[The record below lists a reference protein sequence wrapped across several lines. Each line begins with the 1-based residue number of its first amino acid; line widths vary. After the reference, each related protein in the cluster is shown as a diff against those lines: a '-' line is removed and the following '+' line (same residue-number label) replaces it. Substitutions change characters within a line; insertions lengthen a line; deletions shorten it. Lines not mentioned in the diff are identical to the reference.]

1 MSPNVVA
8 KLLVATVLTV
18 AGTDLGKKALTQI
31 KDKKKINK

>member
-18 AGTDLGKKALTQI
+18 AGTDLGKKALSQI
-31 KDKKKINK
+31 KDKMRINK